1 MKNMAIEEQFVK
13 TLHANQ
19 TAHVQSS
26 SGPQPTD
33 IFGGAKLCNLLLY
46 LTNTYVCENFG
57 AAIARLPPSGCG
69 PDRYI

>member
-1 MKNMAIEEQFVK
+1 MLTKLLMYNRHQGR
-13 TLHANQ
+13 NQ
-19 TAHVQSS
+19 L
-26 SGPQPTD
+26 
-33 IFGGAKLCNLLLY
+33 IFSGGAKLCNLLLY